1 MDTNDTR
8 LRLTGLA
15 FGTAMASVLLAGCA
29 TTFPQSA
36 DASATAA
43 QAAMAE
49 GRHDR
54 ALRLAEQA
62 VQADPHNAANRA
74 LLGKAYLD
82 AGRFASAE
90 ATYTDAM
97 MLGDNSPR
105 TALSLALALTAQAKY
120 TEAGA
125 LLNAWEGRL
134 PVADLGLALALAGQ
148 PDRGIH
154 LMTNAIR
161 GGDDTVKMRQN
172 LAYAYAVA
180 GRWRESRLMA
190 AQDVPADQVGAR
202 MEQWAAMAS
211 PEAYEQRVAR
221 LLGVPAGVR
230 DAGQPLHLA
239 LSNTPTPQQLAAEA
253 TALAAAETPAAA
265 MPALDAA
272 PAIAAPSA
280 MTIPASARELPAVG
294 NASLAELAP
303 VSALAPVAAPQ
314 AARAPSS
321 TSFAQA
327 FSGETQSPSPVSAS
341 APVLDASSFAVAE
354 RASSTAAPRAA
365 APATNRYAAAAQPRD
380 SDQAAATAASPS
392 ASPLLRRAS
401 ADGSHLVQLGS
412 FSSEQGA
419 RRAWGIYVSRHPEL
433 ANHEMVITEAVV
445 NGRRYFRVSAGGF
458 DRSASRAMCSRVN
471 ARSGDGCI
479 SWAAASPLPGAV
491 DRGIRMARR

>member
-1 MDTNDTR
+1 MPMTDTR

-15 FGTAMASVLLAGCA
+15 FGSAMASVLLAGCA
-29 TTFPQSA
+29 TTVPQSA
-36 DASATAA
+36 DAAATAA
-43 QAAMAE
+43 QTAMAE

-62 VQADPHNAANRA
+62 VEADPHNAATRA

-90 ATYTDAM
+90 TTFTDAM

-190 AQDVPADQVGAR
+190 SQDVPADQVGAR
-202 MEQWAAMAS
+202 MEQWAAMAA

-239 LSNTPTPQQLAAEA
+239 LSNTPTPQQLGAEA
-253 TALAAAETPAAA
+253 TALAAAQ
-265 MPALDAA
+265 A
-272 PAIAAPSA
+272 PADPLPTLAAVPQPPAPLA
-280 MTIPASARELPAVG
+280 MAVPANGQELPAVG
-294 NASLAELAP
+294 SASLTELAP
-303 VSALAPVAAPQ
+303 VSAMAPVSVPEAPRMAANT
-314 AARAPSS
+314 R
-321 TSFAQA
+321 FAQA
-327 FSGETQSPSPVSAS
+327 FSGETQSQTAIPA
-341 APVLDASSFAVAE
+341 LDASSFSVAE
-354 RASSTAAPRAA
+354 RATSTAAPAARPA
-365 APATNRYAAAAQPRD
+365 APVTNRYAAATQPRE
-380 SDQAAATAASPS
+380 SVQAGAPAAPATRRAAS
-392 ASPLLRRAS
+392 
-401 ADGSHLVQLGS
+401 DGSHLVQLGS

-419 RRAWGIYVSRHPEL
+419 RRAWGIYVSRHPQL

-458 DRSASRAMCSRVN
+458 DRSASRAMCGQIN
-471 ARSGDGCI
+471 ARSSDGCI

-491 DRGIRMARR
+491 DRGIRMASR